1 MINQHDLKQKLHRL
15 KEKGHITP
23 EEYME
28 LKKGIERRSVLY
40 LKPKTIKCPNCGIE
54 QLADKFFCPDCGS
67 PMEEGLNN
75 ADK

>member
-15 KEKGHITP
+15 KEKGHITH

-40 LKPKTIKCPNCGIE
+40 LKPKTRKCPNCGIE
-54 QLADKFFCPDCGS
+54 QFSDKEYCLDCGAK
-67 PMEEGLNN
+67 MEGGQE
-75 ADK
+75 